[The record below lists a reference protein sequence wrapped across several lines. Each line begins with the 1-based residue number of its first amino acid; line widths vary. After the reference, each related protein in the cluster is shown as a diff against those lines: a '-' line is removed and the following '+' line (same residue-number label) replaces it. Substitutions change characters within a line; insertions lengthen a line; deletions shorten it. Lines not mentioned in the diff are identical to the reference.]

1 MLTHPQHLCSQTYFL
16 LPLNTFSLGHSESS
30 SRHFPITSRHL
41 IFICKFTANI
51 YCLVQWTAQGNEKWK
66 KAAPITSRICC
77 CCSYCLT
84 AFINI
89 MTPFFTNILAS
100 SWWLKVRKFFL
111 MIFIFQETKQNP
123 KSHAILRLSAS
134 KNTMIPIFQEYLK
147 QEANY
152 ASSQSLIF
160 PE

>member
-1 MLTHPQHLCSQTYFL
+1 
-16 LPLNTFSLGHSESS
+16 
-30 SRHFPITSRHL
+30 
-41 IFICKFTANI
+41 
-51 YCLVQWTAQGNEKWK
+51 
-66 KAAPITSRICC
+66 
-77 CCSYCLT
+77 
-84 AFINI
+84 
-89 MTPFFTNILAS
+89 
-100 SWWLKVRKFFL
+100 

-152 ASSQSLIF
+152 ASSQSLVF